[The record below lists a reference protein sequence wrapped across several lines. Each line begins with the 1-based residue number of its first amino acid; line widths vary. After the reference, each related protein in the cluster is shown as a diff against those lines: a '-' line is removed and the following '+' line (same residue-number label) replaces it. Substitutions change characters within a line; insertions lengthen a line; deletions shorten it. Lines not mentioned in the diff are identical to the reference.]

1 MANRAVYFY
10 DSNLQL
16 VKQGSILEN
25 EGLLS
30 YSEDAAVINQGDINQ
45 TRLVVALPLATFSGG
60 FPTITFRTPKGYTS
74 AIQSMSQATW
84 LIDSVNYQVFYID
97 MTTVNWTFSAGR
109 HAFMVG
115 YMINSGF
122 SNLELS
128 FYTVSDGVNAFED
141 TTADNY
147 EEIYT
152 ALYATFDD
160 LASRLTNVED
170 YLANGFNFNEL
181 TDYSAAT
188 GIDRI
193 IFYSADGTAVL
204 SFDGTNLLLNRNAVD
219 EEVMTV
225 LNEIGD
231 LANVVETGLAAD
243 DILIYNGTNW
253 VNITKTAYL
262 AAVNGRIDTNVSD
275 IADRELISNKVDEVV
290 VGGTTDQYVNAEA
303 LYTKFLTKVDK
314 AFTIAGLDMQSGSIT
329 LSALKTAIGE
339 ATTSANGLLSASDKT
354 LIDVVRASIED
365 DDAGVLVDTIK
376 EVLAAFD
383 GYPESTDLMTYL
395 ATKVDKVAGK
405 ELSENDLTDVLKG
418 TYDDAVVHAN
428 TTDGTNPHVTT
439 YANIV
444 SKPTT
449 FEGFGLANGSAETFE
464 ATTHV
469 KTPKVVLATGVYI
482 EYDDV
487 NSQIKFVIE

>member
-10 DSNLQL
+10 DENLQL

-45 TRLVVALPLATFSGG
+45 TRLAVALPLATFSGG

-84 LIDSVNYQVFYID
+84 LIDSTNYQVFYID

-115 YMINSGF
+115 YMVNSGF
-122 SNLELS
+122 TNLELS

-152 ALYATFDD
+152 ALYATFGD

-193 IFYSADGTAVL
+193 NLYS
-204 SFDGTNLLLNRNAVD
+204 
-219 EEVMTV
+219 
-225 LNEIGD
+225 
-231 LANVVETGLAAD
+231 
-243 DILIYNGTNW
+243 
-253 VNITKTAYL
+253 
-262 AAVNGRIDTNVSD
+262 
-275 IADRELISNKVDEVV
+275 
-290 VGGTTDQYVNAEA
+290 
-303 LYTKFLTKVDK
+303 
-314 AFTIAGLDMQSGSIT
+314 
-329 LSALKTAIGE
+329 
-339 ATTSANGLLSASDKT
+339 
-354 LIDVVRASIED
+354 VRR
-365 DDAGVLVDTIK
+365 
-376 EVLAAFD
+376 
-383 GYPESTDLMTYL
+383 Y
-395 ATKVDKVAGK
+395 
-405 ELSENDLTDVLKG
+405 
-418 TYDDAVVHAN
+418 
-428 TTDGTNPHVTT
+428 
-439 YANIV
+439 
-444 SKPTT
+444 
-449 FEGFGLANGSAETFE
+449 
-464 ATTHV
+464 
-469 KTPKVVLATGVYI
+469 
-482 EYDDV
+482 
-487 NSQIKFVIE
+487 